1 MDRIPRSAKVVQT
14 EARVSARAA
23 RCSRVEC
30 SRGNWNIGLPTPDP
44 DSPCNTYAR
53 GYTETK
59 LIARTLVT
67 SHVDQG
73 LGRKRRIL
81 PWTASH
87 PGYATLKFR
96 RLVVVSLAEFHPA
109 YEHDRPIFSHPP
121 SFLPS
126 LLLSFFPFRSRLPS
140 RPTAAD
146 RYADRGCG

>member
-1 MDRIPRSAKVVQT
+1 MNALFFERVFCIHGSRNCSVARFNPDISLFLCFCLSLSLSRLSGREVGRDEEENRVNGGRKGKAPVDRIPRSAKVVQT

-67 SHVDQG
+67 SHVDQ
-73 LGRKRRIL
+73 
-81 PWTASH
+81 A
-87 PGYATLKFR
+87 
-96 RLVVVSLAEFHPA
+96 
-109 YEHDRPIFSHPP
+109 
-121 SFLPS
+121 
-126 LLLSFFPFRSRLPS
+126 
-140 RPTAAD
+140 
-146 RYADRGCG
+146 